1 MFNVIILSS
10 GLSTRL
16 KPITNEIPK
25 LLVNVGK
32 ETALLRQYKFWKQYK
47 DLNTIYVVIHPKYI
61 ALVEAYIEMNKLEGI
76 EIIGEPESKGSF
88 KAIRNAVK
96 YHPELSS
103 NVFLNWSDL
112 IPISLD
118 WPNLSWDESFTKRAE
133 IREGESY
140 VYTYGNNHRY
150 NINKEDEIHNV
161 GSGGNVPGL
170 YYVNEMPNF
179 NNAKDGDDFIDHI
192 IGKGYKQLPCALI
205 DFGDM
210 AKLVKA
216 ESEEQVSREFNDVL
230 IGDDVVIKKAM
241 NSKGKELQ
249 AKELRWYSKN
259 PPNTPKILESDEFSF
274 TMMKASGQP
283 LYKVYEDGL
292 EHKALNALAALHDTN
307 HQKVNQK
314 IVQRDIKK
322 EVVEKTYERKA
333 AIQPLLDSFGKIES
347 VNGKRLIDFDEMCTI
362 LYDRLS
368 WFNRSRGKYAFIHG
382 DPNFSNTMWDGRKIS
397 FIDPRGYFGET
408 KLYGP
413 ETYDQAKVLYALS
426 GYDNFNADSNFTYE
440 IDGDINGLPGTNLK
454 LNIPALTSIKNLDP
468 RTNKTF
474 NEEVYH
480 WLALIWVNLG
490 GYFKNNPLKAV
501 LAYYYG
507 LHLATWCIEDIFPKK
522 RNGYNE
528 LYQPI
533 DLVIHTKVPFKWFLY
548 DDEKDKNYI
557 GQSDGPNMMWKKV

>member
-1 MFNVIILSS
+1 LNVIILSS

-25 LLVNVGK
+25 ILVNVGK
-32 ETALLRQYKFWKQYK
+32 ETALLRQYKYWKQQK
-47 DLNTIYVVIHPKYI
+47 DLDTIYIVIHPKYI

-88 KAIRNAVK
+88 KAIANAVK

-103 NVFLNWSDL
+103 DVYLNWSDL
-112 IPISLD
+112 IPIS
-118 WPNLSWDESFTKRAE
+118 E
-133 IREGESY
+133 IPKGRKNTI
-140 VYTYGNNHRY
+140 YTHGNTHRY
-150 NINKEDEIHNV
+150 YVDEHGLVNV

-170 YYVNEMPNF
+170 YYVKDMPDFSNG
-179 NNAKDGDDFIDHI
+179 KDGEDFIDHAHDYYFVPI
-192 IGKGYKQLPCALI
+192 VDLI

-210 AKLVKA
+210 TKLVKA
-216 ESEEQVSREFNDVL
+216 ESEEQICREFNDV
-230 IGDDVVIKKAM
+230 IVGDDVVIKRAL
-241 NSKGKELQ
+241 NSKGQDLQ

-259 PPNTPKILESDEFSF
+259 PPNTPEILESDASSF

-283 LYKVYEDGL
+283 LYQVYEDGL
-292 EHKALNALAALHDTN
+292 EHEALNALAALHDTN

-322 EVVEKTYERKA
+322 EVVQKTYERKA
-333 AIQPLLDSFGKIES
+333 SIQPLLDSFGKIES
-347 VNGKRLIDFDEMCTI
+347 VNGKPLIDFDEMCTI

-408 KLYGP
+408 RLYGP

-454 LNIPALTSIKNLDP
+454 LNIPALTSIKNMDP
-468 RTNKTF
+468 RKNQTF

-507 LHLATWCIEDIFPKK
+507 LHLATWCIEDIYPKK

-533 DLVIHTKVPFKWFLY
+533 DLVIHTKVPFKWHLY

>member
-1 MFNVIILSS
+1 MNVIILSS

-25 LLVNVGK
+25 ILVNVGK
-32 ETALLRQYKFWKQYK
+32 ETALLRQYKYWKQQK
-47 DLNTIYVVIHPKYI
+47 DLDTIYIVIHPKYI

-88 KAIRNAVK
+88 KAIANAVK

-103 NVFLNWSDL
+103 DVYLNWSDL
-112 IPISLD
+112 IPIS
-118 WPNLSWDESFTKRAE
+118 E
-133 IREGESY
+133 IPKGRKNTI
-140 VYTYGNNHRY
+140 YTHGNTHRY
-150 NINKEDEIHNV
+150 YVDEHGLVNV

-170 YYVNEMPNF
+170 YYVKDMPDFSNG
-179 NNAKDGDDFIDHI
+179 KDGEDFIDHAHDYYFVPI
-192 IGKGYKQLPCALI
+192 VDLI

-210 AKLVKA
+210 TKLVKA
-216 ESEEQVSREFNDVL
+216 ESEEQICREFNDV
-230 IGDDVVIKKAM
+230 IVGDDVVIKRAL
-241 NSKGKELQ
+241 NSKGQDLQ

-259 PPNTPKILESDEFSF
+259 PPNTPEILESDASSF

-283 LYKVYEDGL
+283 LYQVYEDGL
-292 EHKALNALAALHDTN
+292 EHEALNALAALHDTN

-322 EVVEKTYERKA
+322 EVVQKTYERKA
-333 AIQPLLDSFGKIES
+333 SIQPLLDSFGKIES
-347 VNGKRLIDFDEMCTI
+347 VNGKPLIDFDEMCTI

-408 KLYGP
+408 RLYGP

-454 LNIPALTSIKNLDP
+454 LNIPALTSIKNMDP
-468 RTNKTF
+468 RKNQTF

-507 LHLATWCIEDIFPKK
+507 LHLATWCIEDIYPKK

-533 DLVIHTKVPFKWFLY
+533 DLVIHTKVPFKWHLY

>member
-47 DLNTIYVVIHPKYI
+47 DLDTIYVVIHPKYI

-88 KAIRNAVK
+88 KAIANAVK

-103 NVFLNWSDL
+103 DVYLNWSDL
-112 IPISLD
+112 IPVS
-118 WPNLSWDESFTKRAE
+118 E
-133 IREGESY
+133 IPKGRKNTI
-140 VYTYGNNHRY
+140 YTHGNTHRY
-150 NINKEDEIHNV
+150 NVDEDGLINV

-170 YYVNEMPNF
+170 YYVKDMPDFSNGR
-179 NNAKDGDDFIDHI
+179 DGEDFIDHAHDYYFVPI
-192 IGKGYKQLPCALI
+192 VDLI

-210 AKLVKA
+210 TKLVKA

-230 IGDDVVIKKAM
+230 IGDDVVIKRAM
-241 NSKGKELQ
+241 NSKGQDLQ

-259 PPNTPKILESDEFSF
+259 PPNTPEILESDASSF

-408 KLYGP
+408 RLYGP

-454 LNIPALTSIKNLDP
+454 LNIPALTSIKNMDP
-468 RTNKTF
+468 RKNQTF